1 MSTISTEAIEIDWLR
16 FTEEVRNRLLK
27 GEATYGDR
35 SFTLEPSTL
44 VGEIEQELLDVMGW
58 GFILWWRLQ
67 RVAKV
72 LAPKAL
78 AHE

>member
-1 MSTISTEAIEIDWLR
+1 MLPISTKAIETDWPR
-16 FTEEVRNRLLK
+16 FTEEVRKRLL
-27 GEATYGDR
+27 GGVATYGDR
-35 SFTLEPSTL
+35 SFTLEPPTL
-44 VGEIEQELLDVMGW
+44 AGEIEQELLDVMGW

>member
-1 MSTISTEAIEIDWLR
+1 
-16 FTEEVRNRLLK
+16 
-27 GEATYGDR
+27 
-35 SFTLEPSTL
+35 
-44 VGEIEQELLDVMGW
+44 VMGW